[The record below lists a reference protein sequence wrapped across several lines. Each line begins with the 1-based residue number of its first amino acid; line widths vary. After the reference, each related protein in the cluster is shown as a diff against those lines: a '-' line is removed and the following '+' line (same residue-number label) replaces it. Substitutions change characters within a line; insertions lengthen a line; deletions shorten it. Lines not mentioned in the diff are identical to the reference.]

1 MPNAYHHVFFTVRDG
16 VSDQEVI
23 DTFRRFREIAV
34 RKGYIQRVTDASIG
48 RVVLPAGGDSEVARL
63 RQTMTGGF
71 TWAITIRLEGREALD
86 RTSASP
92 WRTSR
97 RLIWSVSGRNRPT
110 TWRMIT
116 STSPRERLAKVA
128 DQRGAKPRQ
137 TGSASWE
144 SPAGVCLTSRT

>member
-1 MPNAYHHVFFTVRDG
+1 MPCTQETIMPNAYHHVFFTVRDG

-86 RTSASP
+86 RYLRESLADIQAVNLVGLWTQPPHYMAHDH
-92 WRTSR
+92 
-97 RLIWSVSGRNRPT
+97 VDE
-110 TWRMIT
+110 
-116 STSPRERLAKVA
+116 ST
-128 DQRGAKPRQ
+128 
-137 TGSASWE
+137 
-144 SPAGVCLTSRT
+144 